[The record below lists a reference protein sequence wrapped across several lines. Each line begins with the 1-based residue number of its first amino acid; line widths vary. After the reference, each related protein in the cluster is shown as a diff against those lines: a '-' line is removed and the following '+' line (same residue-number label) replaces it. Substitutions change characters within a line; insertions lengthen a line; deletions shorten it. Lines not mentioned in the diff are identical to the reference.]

1 MGKKKFFLI
10 IDTETTQD
18 GKVADF
24 GAVVCDR
31 QGNVH
36 HEIGLLVKEFYFD
49 RVNHPLFHIF
59 GDKNDVFSAASLPAR
74 YAKYDAMIENG
85 TRMAA
90 SVAAINRWLAKV
102 NAKYNPVLTAYNLAF
117 DNDKMDKSGIIAKD
131 LFDKQFCL
139 WYAAA
144 DKWGKTKAYREFVL
158 RNHFF
163 GNRTKGGHIGY
174 QTKAD
179 AMAKFLLGDSL
190 PDEPHTALE
199 DAKDYEL
206 PILTALVKNT
216 LPKDYMN
223 PSPYSWRDYALKNNF
238 RAI

>member
-24 GAVVCDR
+24 GAIVCDK
-31 QGNVH
+31 QGNIH

-49 RVNHPLFHIF
+49 RVNHPLFF
-59 GDKNDVFSAASLPAR
+59 RGDFLGGGKNLPRR
-74 YAKYDAMIENG
+74 YAAYDEMINNG

-90 SVAAINRWLAKV
+90 SVPAINRWLAKV

-117 DNDKMDKSGIIAKD
+117 DADKMEKSGIIAKE

-139 WYAAA
+139 WHAAA
-144 DKWGKTKAYREFVL
+144 DKWARTKAYREFVL

-163 GNRTKGGHIGY
+163 GNKTKVGHIGY

-190 PDEPHTALE
+190 ADEPHTALE
-199 DAKDYEL
+199 DAKFYEL
-206 PILTALVKNT
+206 PILSRLLATSTPAQ
-216 LPKDYMN
+216 YMN
-223 PSPYSWRDYALKNNF
+223 PTAYNWRDYALKDNF

>member
-24 GAVVCDR
+24 GAVVCDK
-31 QGNVH
+31 QGNIH

-49 RVNHPLFHIF
+49 RVNHPLFHVF
-59 GDKNDVFSAASLPAR
+59 GDKNEVFSAASLPLR
-74 YAKYDAMIENG
+74 YKAYDEMIVDG
-85 TRMAA
+85 RRMAT
-90 SVAAINRWLAKV
+90 SVAGINKWLGKV
-102 NAKYNPVLTAYNLAF
+102 KAKYNPVMTAYNIAF
-117 DNDKMDKSGIIAKD
+117 DIDKLTKSGIIAED
-131 LFDKQFCL
+131 LFPERFCL

-144 DKWGKTKAYREFVL
+144 EKWGKTKAYKEFVL

-190 PDEPHTALE
+190 EDEPHTALE
-199 DAKDYEL
+199 DAKYYEL
-206 PILTALVKNT
+206 PILTRLLATVN
-216 LPKDYMN
+216 PKVYMN
-223 PSPYSWRDYALKNNF
+223 PQPYSWRDYALRDNF
-238 RAI
+238 KAI